1 MNTVVF
7 GAFDLLH
14 EGHIS
19 FLNQAA
25 AVGNDVTVI
34 LAQDEM
40 IRTLK
45 GRVPVQSFDQ
55 RKTQLQTLPCV
66 HNVLGGDTV
75 IGSYEVLSKAQP
87 DLIFLGYDQEKLGKS
102 LTDFIQAQN
111 LNIPIKIAESHE
123 PERFKTSLLRE
134 QL

>member
-14 EGHIS
+14 EGHLA

-25 AVGNDVTVI
+25 ATHNDVIVV
-34 LAQDEM
+34 LAQDAM
-40 IRTLK
+40 IHSLK
-45 GRVPVQSFDQ
+45 GRNPVQD
-55 RKTQLQTLPCV
+55 
-66 HNVLGGDTV
+66 
-75 IGSYEVLSKAQP
+75 YEVRKAQLEALESVQRVVSGDKTLGTYEVFNKVQP
-87 DLIFLGYDQEKLGKS
+87 DLIFLGYDQTALGED
-102 LTDFIQAQN
+102 LVRFMQERGLA
-111 LNIPIKIAESHE
+111 IPIKIAESHE